1 MAVAVDEVEEEGR
14 EGERLSGAETG
25 WCFCAQ
31 SALQP
36 SFARGNQRD
45 KQLIDIKRLRYLQLV
60 R

>member
-14 EGERLSGAETG
+14 ESVSVAQRPAGAS
-25 WCFCAQ
+25 AQ

>member
-14 EGERLSGAETG
+14 ESVSVAQR
-25 WCFCAQ
+25 Q